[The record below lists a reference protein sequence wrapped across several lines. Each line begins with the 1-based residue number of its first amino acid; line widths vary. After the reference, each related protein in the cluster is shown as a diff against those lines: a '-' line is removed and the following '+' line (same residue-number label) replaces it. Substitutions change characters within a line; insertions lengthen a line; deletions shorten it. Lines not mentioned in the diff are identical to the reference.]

1 MSGEIVSKLERLE
14 EYVQILRGYQ
24 PHSLEELRSDHT
36 LRGAVERYLELALE
50 CALDIGEIVISREG
64 LRKPETYRDV
74 IEILG
79 EAGIIS
85 AEFAAKFAPAAG
97 FRNIL
102 VHRYY
107 DIDLARL
114 YSFLQTSLEDFDT
127 FSKSIAQYLK
137 K

>member
-1 MSGEIVSKLERLE
+1 MSGEIVSKLERLG

-24 PHSLEELRSDHT
+24 QHSLEELRSDHT

-50 CALDIGEIVISREG
+50 CALDIGELVISREG

-79 EAGIIS
+79 EAGVLS
-85 AEFAAKFAPAAG
+85 AEFVEKFAPAAS

-127 FSKSIAQYLK
+127 FSKSIAVYLK